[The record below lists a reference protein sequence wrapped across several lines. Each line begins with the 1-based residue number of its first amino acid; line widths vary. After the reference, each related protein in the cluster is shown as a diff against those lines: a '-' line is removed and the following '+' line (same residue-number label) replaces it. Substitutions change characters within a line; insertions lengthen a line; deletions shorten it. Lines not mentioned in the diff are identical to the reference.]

1 MEVPK
6 LKYRELVTS
15 KEEETSAT
23 VRKRVINAQQRQ
35 TDRFQAGD
43 KMDRNGMEK
52 KIMFNSQMGIREI
65 EKYCKLTAASKKL
78 LEEAFIKFDL
88 SARAYHRIL
97 RTARTIAD
105 LDGAAQIN
113 EYHLAEAIHFRFHMQ
128 EENI

>member
-6 LKYRELVTS
+6 LKYGELVTS

-23 VRKRVINAQQRQ
+23 VRKRVIKAQQLQ
-35 TDRFQAGD
+35 TERFSDDDKKDRTGPQ
-43 KMDRNGMEK
+43 KR
-52 KIMFNSQMGIREI
+52 IMFNSQMGIKEI

-78 LEEAFIKFDL
+78 MEEAFVKFDL

-105 LDGAAQIN
+105 LDDAAQIN

-128 EENI
+128 E